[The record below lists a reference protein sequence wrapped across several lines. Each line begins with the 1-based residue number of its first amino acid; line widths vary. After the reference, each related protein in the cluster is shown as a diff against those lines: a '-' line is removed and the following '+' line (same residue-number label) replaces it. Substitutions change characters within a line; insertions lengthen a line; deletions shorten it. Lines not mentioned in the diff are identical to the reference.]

1 MTRGRMIVNRAVE
14 EGLLNDRG
22 RRLWVVGVGA
32 AGVIAAPVKW
42 ADGVIAPIDGE
53 DAEAARRGGQ

>member
-1 MTRGRMIVNRAVE
+1 VNRAVE